1 MGHQALAIVQALGFG
16 HGEPGIQQIFQTTDV
31 EIHDAGIPLGVLAHV
46 AAEPDGLAVFHLGD
60 GSLLQLFDGQVE
72 VAHCAALFHVAQVL
86 HGVAAAVGLILGG
99 SIDEA
104 DIVAQVNAHILF
116 KEALGGQPLFTVEVV
131 ALIAVLKG
139 KGLGRLAQA
148 DAEQALSL
156 TAQLMTDEFANA
168 LEVKNSAG
176 TSETGEM
183 VTPLLRSGNSHLWL
197 HFSATD
203 WSGTGIEKW
212 YGDYTYDDAYNKIP
226 LLTQAAI
233 SDEYYTAFDGYTY
246 SEETA
251 CFTVQNLAIY
261 RKKDTM
267 GTSRKAVVKPINLIV
282 RAVNL
287 DQK

>member
-1 MGHQALAIVQALGFG
+1 MVKNVYQRTQ
-16 HGEPGIQQIFQTTDV
+16 E
-31 EIHDAGIPLGVLAHV
+31 
-46 AAEPDGLAVFHLGD
+46 
-60 GSLLQLFDGQVE
+60 
-72 VAHCAALFHVAQVL
+72 
-86 HGVAAAVGLILGG
+86 
-99 SIDEA
+99 
-104 DIVAQVNAHILF
+104 
-116 KEALGGQPLFTVEVV
+116 
-131 ALIAVLKG
+131 
-139 KGLGRLAQA
+139 QA

-176 TSETGEM
+176 TSATGEL

-212 YGDYTYDDAYNKIP
+212 YGDYTYDDAYKKIP

-246 SEETA
+246 SEEAA